1 MSKRSF
7 EEFSAGNTS
16 SLSQALQHADELLR
30 AAQTLKKDLE
40 NLRGDV
46 EPSSKIAAILQDHK
60 EKILPATRAL
70 MQDEEKNQQG
80 NGTNKSRKLSDS
92 HQTVKGSPS
101 AISVPGSESLTR
113 WTMEDISSSS
123 LPRLEPVL
131 NPALEQAAFTH
142 SGMASKPTEMSY
154 ERLEWLGDAY
164 IYLMSSAY
172 IYQTF
177 PCLPAGRCSQ
187 LRERLVK
194 NETLSEYTIRYGMDK
209 RIRFPLDFDALGK
222 TGGNIATQKSKKK
235 VLGDVF
241 EAYVAAV
248 ILGDLTGLSR
258 VAAWLKTLWS
268 TNLRNEIRKEY
279 MDRPAVAQAH
289 VTLDNNGTN
298 PTPNQQDLNPKT
310 ILTQVIGTK
319 GVRISYHDIGEPK
332 REKNSGLP
340 WYTVGVVYDGLGET
354 NLQLGYGSG
363 LSKKEAGAN
372 AARKAMENKKLIK
385 RLQKRKEDIRAAE
398 AAASLDYDN

>member
-30 AAQTLKKDLE
+30 AAQALKQDLE
-40 NLRGDV
+40 NLRGDA
-46 EPSSKIAAILQDHK
+46 EPSSKISTILQGHK

-70 MQDEEKNQQG
+70 MQDETKPQKG
-80 NGTNKSRKLSDS
+80 NGSHKSQKLSDS
-92 HQTVKGSPS
+92 HQTGPAS
-101 AISVPGSESLTR
+101 AISVPNLEFLTR
-113 WTMEDISSSS
+113 WTMENISSSG
-123 LPRLEPVL
+123 LPQLEPVL
-131 NPALEQAAFTH
+131 NSALEQAAFTH
-142 SGMASKPTEMSY
+142 SGMALKPTDMSY

-164 IYLMSSAY
+164 LYLMSSAY

-177 PCLPAGRCSQ
+177 PYLPAGRCAQ
-187 LRERLVK
+187 LRERLIK

-209 RIRFPLDFDALGK
+209 RIRFPPDFDVTGK
-222 TGGNIATQKSKKK
+222 TVGNSVTQKSKKK

-241 EAYVAAV
+241 EAYVAAA
-248 ILGDLTGLSR
+248 ILGDSTGLSR
-258 VAAWLKTLWS
+258 VAAWLKSLWS

-279 MDRPAVAQAH
+279 IDRPAIAQAH
-289 VTLDNNGTN
+289 VTPDSNGTN
-298 PTPNQQDLNPKT
+298 PTPNQQNLNPKI
-310 ILTQVIGTK
+310 ILTQTIGTK
-319 GVRISYHDIGEPK
+319 GVKISYHDIGEPK
-332 REKNSGLP
+332 KEKNSGLP

-385 RLQKRKEDIRAAE
+385 RLQKKKEDVRAAE
-398 AAASLDYDN
+398 AAANLDYDN